1 MRQIFVFTAGDKDAR
16 KHLKDSITSP
26 ASFTL
31 LDDLHLDPGAEY
43 FKALMPGQTGF
54 YAWGAVKGT
63 RNFPTWKSMQAGD
76 LVLTVFGNRYHYFSS
91 VIAKVHSRELATRIW
106 GLDKKGDTWEYMYF
120 LSQPQLIS
128 AKVNDAP
135 FNELLNNGYRG
146 FCRIFPEKTQK
157 IVEKYGSLDQF
168 FEQELNVSIPST
180 SIQRELATL
189 QSDADE
195 EDQFDPKS
203 EIDGRQKILR
213 SVVYRQ
219 GQLSFRKSL
228 LDAYEGQ
235 CVVTG
240 CRIEAVLQ
248 AAHIKA
254 YDGENSNAIKNGLLL
269 RADIHTLF
277 DLGHLKVHETGVIQL
292 HESLLQ
298 SDYKGLHGKK
308 IRPPKN
314 PKHAPDAL
322 ALSMKFGMVL

>member
-1 MRQIFVFTAGDKDAR
+1 MRQIFVFTAGKKDAR

-26 ASFTL
+26 APFTL
-31 LDDLHLDPGAEY
+31 LDGLHLDHGAEY

-54 YAWGAVKGT
+54 YAWGAVEGD
-63 RNFPTWKSMQAGD
+63 RNVPTWKSMQVGD
-76 LVLTVFGNRYHYFSS
+76 LVLTVFDNRYHYFSS
-91 VIAKVHSRELATRIW
+91 VVAKLRSRELATRIW
-106 GLDKKGDTWEYMYF
+106 GVDKKNNTWEYMYF
-120 LSQPQLIS
+120 LSQPQPVS
-128 AKVNDAP
+128 AKVNGAP
-135 FNELLNNGYRG
+135 LNELLNNGYRG
-146 FCRIFPEKTQK
+146 FCRILPKKTQK
-157 IVEKYGSLDQF
+157 VVEKYGSLDTF

-180 SIQRELATL
+180 SIQRELAAL
-189 QSDADE
+189 QNEADQ

-203 EIDGRQKILR
+203 GIDGRQKILR

-228 LDAYEGQ
+228 LDAYDGR

-254 YDGENSNAIKNGLLL
+254 YDGENSNAIQNGLLL

-298 SDYKGLHGKK
+298 SDYKGLHGRK
-308 IRPPKN
+308 IRLPKD
-314 PKHAPDAL
+314 PKHAPNTT